1 MELLVKPLYSSTRPP
16 IKGRRG
22 DAGWDLYTHQSYIL
36 QPGDT
41 IKLDC
46 GVAIWVP
53 DGFAGIIF
61 PRSSWRERGL
71 LCQSVYDHG
80 FTGKVEPFTTNASNK
95 EIEIPEG
102 ERILQLMFM
111 HVQLGGRVRL
121 VDTLPESERGTQGAG
136 SSGKM

>member
-1 MELLVKPLYSSTRPP
+1 MEILVKLLHDDARAPL
-16 IKGRRG
+16 KKRRG
-22 DAGWDLYTHQSYIL
+22 DAGWDLYAYSTFTL

-41 IKLDC
+41 VKLDC

-61 PRSSWRERGL
+61 PRSSWRRKGL

-80 FTGKVEPFTTNASNK
+80 FIGRVEPFTTNASNQP
-95 EIEIPEG
+95 IEIPAG

-111 HVQLGGRVRL
+111 HVQLGGRIRL
-121 VDTLPESERGTQGAG
+121 VEELPSSDRGAQGAG
-136 SSGKM
+136 STGRY